1 MFPCSILFPRSRR
14 AAVAQP
20 CRPPAHP
27 LRTRRGWMGFAPLSW
42 RRLDLGSN
50 AITAFGVWRRASR
63 RCARRVNAKG
73 DTAWRHRAVRSP

>member
-1 MFPCSILFPRSRR
+1 MFHCIGLFPRSRR
-14 AAVAQP
+14 AAVARR
-20 CRPPAHP
+20 CRRPAHA
-27 LRTRRGWMGFAPLSW
+27 LRTRRGWMGFVPLSW

-63 RCARRVNAKG
+63 RGALRVNARG

>member
-1 MFPCSILFPRSRR
+1 MFPNGNLFPRSRR

-20 CRPPAHP
+20 LQAPAHP
-27 LRTRRGWMGFAPLSW
+27 LRTRRGWMAYAPLSW

-63 RCARRVNAKG
+63 RSARRVNAKG
-73 DTAWRHRAVRSP
+73 DTAWRHRAIRSP